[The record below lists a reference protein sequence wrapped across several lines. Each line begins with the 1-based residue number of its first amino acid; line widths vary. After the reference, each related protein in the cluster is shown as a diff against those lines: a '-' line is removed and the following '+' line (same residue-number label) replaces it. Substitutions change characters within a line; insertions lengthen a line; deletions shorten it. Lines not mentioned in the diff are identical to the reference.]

1 MKDNLHLCNNITE
14 NVIFVSGI
22 TRSGKSLLCPIV
34 STFKK
39 VENFTLNSTA
49 ETAIALFSL
58 NLIKKNVAK
67 YLIKTSYNEIFYNL
81 SIGRNVNLKKF
92 DYSSILNH
100 QSLNEYRNRISS
112 HDHQIN
118 FKKILKKNFFPT
130 MFHDLVYGVNLLL
143 EIFPKSKILNLE
155 RHPVDLLSSWKKKGY
170 GEDYYN
176 NERNLILSFKINRRL
191 YPFYM
196 KQKIKEYL
204 KFKNDEN
211 RIVSILW
218 EMRQISNKNI
228 KKINKKN
235 FLRLSF
241 DQFTI
246 NTSKNLQKVCKFLK
260 LKKTKNTEKELIKQR
275 CPRKID
281 FKKRDQNYNEIIDK
295 LTFKNRI
302 RFNKL
307 IFEYEKII

>member
-1 MKDNLHLCNNITE
+1 M
-14 NVIFVSGI
+14 
-22 TRSGKSLLCPIV
+22 
-34 STFKK
+34 
-39 VENFTLNSTA
+39 
-49 ETAIALFSL
+49 
-58 NLIKKNVAK
+58 
-67 YLIKTSYNEIFYNL
+67 

-155 RHPVDLLSSWKKKGY
+155 RHPVDLLSSWKKKCY

-196 KQKIKEYL
+196 KKKIKEYL